1 MNENYLLHNETAKKL
16 YFEYAKDLPIIN
28 ISSHKATNKIYNN
41 VAESFLFNDSYK
53 RLVMRMSFVD
63 DKYVYGDASDYE
75 KFKEFCRILPS
86 YAGNPIYLLS
96 HIELSGLYNCHLEIN
111 EDNAE
116 KIWEHTNRVINEKRL
131 TEQGLLNIA
140 NIESLNA
147 VQIDWRNL
155 ISDNPDIVDNDS
167 LTKFLLGKIEE
178 AKDNGFKAIICSS
191 PMDFISPNPHKI
203 DGIIKKIKSG
213 ELTHFNEDNCFLM
226 QIIRILGIECKKNDW
241 TLIFDDYGFDK
252 KMLQYL
258 EKNNALPK
266 IIAPR
271 MLELS
276 YFENKIEDVLIDY
289 ANDNSIGHLVYAF
302 RLRDIDIS
310 YSRHDYFRR
319 IVCNIIGQWV
329 ENGEYTSDEKTLKKL
344 IEDIL
349 YNNLKEAIS

>member
-41 VAESFLFNDSYK
+41 VAESFLFNYSYK
-53 RLVMRMSFVD
+53 RLVLRMSFVD

-167 LTKFLLGKIEE
+167 LTKFLLGKIE
-178 AKDNGFKAIICSS
+178 
-191 PMDFISPNPHKI
+191 
-203 DGIIKKIKSG
+203 
-213 ELTHFNEDNCFLM
+213 
-226 QIIRILGIECKKNDW
+226 
-241 TLIFDDYGFDK
+241 
-252 KMLQYL
+252 
-258 EKNNALPK
+258 
-266 IIAPR
+266 
-271 MLELS
+271 
-276 YFENKIEDVLIDY
+276 V
-289 ANDNSIGHLVYAF
+289 
-302 RLRDIDIS
+302 
-310 YSRHDYFRR
+310 
-319 IVCNIIGQWV
+319 WV
-329 ENGEYTSDEKTLKKL
+329 
-344 IEDIL
+344 
-349 YNNLKEAIS
+349 